1 MCSYCG
7 CEAEPA
13 IVALMEDHASIASLI
28 RDIERHLDDG
38 EDAHAFEYTADLM
51 VMFRH
56 HTRMEERGLFEQL
69 QVAGEGVDEVAD
81 LLTDHRE
88 IMAGLSVAADNS
100 DGALLRR
107 VLGRLTIHAQTEDND
122 LFPFAL
128 QRLPNAS
135 WAAIEDVHHS
145 VLTRR

>member
-7 CEAEPA
+7 CEAEPVIA
-13 IVALMEDHASIASLI
+13 VLMDDHAAIASLI
-28 RDIERHLDDG
+28 RDIERGLDDG
-38 EDAHAFEYTADLM
+38 DDVRAFGYAADLM
-51 VMFRH
+51 VRFNR

-69 QVAGEGVDEVAD
+69 QVAGEGVEEVAD
-81 LLTDHRE
+81 LLKDHRE
-88 IMAGLSVAADNS
+88 ILAGLSVAADNG
-100 DGALLRR
+100 DGGLLRR
-107 VLGRLTIHAQTEDND
+107 VLDRLTVHAQTEDND